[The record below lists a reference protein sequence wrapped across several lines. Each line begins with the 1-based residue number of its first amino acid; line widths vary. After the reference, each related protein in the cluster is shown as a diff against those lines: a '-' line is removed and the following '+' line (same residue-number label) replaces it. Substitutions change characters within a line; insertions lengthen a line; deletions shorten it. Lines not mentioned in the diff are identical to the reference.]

1 MHEKRL
7 VRYRSVGLVD
17 LGVGLGSPS
26 PLVLKAADRLD
37 LLLGDRI
44 WPTRGRVG
52 GLPYYGQAYP
62 AGLPEHLGWGLSPDR
77 LTRWIPA
84 LWPNPD
90 GSPRELW
97 AVRGGKIERLHV
109 SHEGSWRFDSMG
121 SARFPDPDATKGLGT
136 VRMIPAP
143 DSPFPHLLL
152 VLRCTIKRNKIE
164 WSHAATNAS
173 ESDRRG
179 TRDFGVDGECCHL
192 RAAHGLSCA
201 GGSGRC

>member
-44 WPTRGRVG
+44 WPMRGRAG
-52 GLPYYGQAYP
+52 GLPFYGQPYR

-77 LTRWIPA
+77 LTQWRPA

-109 SHEGSWRFDSMG
+109 SHEGSWRVDSMG
-121 SARFPDPDATKGLGT
+121 SARFPDPDTTKGLGT
-136 VRMIPAP
+136 VRMTV
-143 DSPFPHLLL
+143 S
-152 VLRCTIKRNKIE
+152 
-164 WSHAATNAS
+164 AATS
-173 ESDRRG
+173 EQRMAFRARVVLAAAEGIRPVEWTFVGRG
-179 TRDFGVDGECCHL
+179 IGCRL
-192 RAAHGLSCA
+192 R
-201 GGSGRC
+201 

>member
-1 MHEKRL
+1 MHEKRS

-97 AVRGGKIERLHV
+97 AVREGRIERLHV
-109 SHEGSWRFDSMG
+109 SAKAPGALTRWGVHASRIRM
-121 SARFPDPDATKGLGT
+121 PPKGWEPCG
-136 VRMIPAP
+136 
-143 DSPFPHLLL
+143 
-152 VLRCTIKRNKIE
+152 
-164 WSHAATNAS
+164 
-173 ESDRRG
+173 
-179 TRDFGVDGECCHL
+179 
-192 RAAHGLSCA
+192 
-201 GGSGRC
+201 